1 MNYIIADMFFIK
13 GISNAITAL
22 NNVRRNPRPTSTVDK
37 NIFLYLMG
45 Q

>member
-1 MNYIIADMFFIK
+1 MIYIIAAMCFIK
-13 GISNAITAL
+13 GISNAITAM
-22 NNVRRNPRPTSTVDK
+22 NNVRRNPRPTSTVYK